1 MIMASVS
8 PPPSSSSPPE
18 FGTKRK
24 KKEKRTWSDVLN
36 ESVHTSDDQDIG
48 DIEAVG
54 RNFVVI
60 KRGFVNIHRYYIPI
74 SKVEGWDGNVVW
86 LKITEEEV
94 KKNYERSNIS
104 PSPLRYNLKDQPPVY
119 SGATYP
125 ELFLIPARYPKE
137 LPSDE
142 KEMIRETT
150 PTTTS
155 SEAERK
161 KCDLCGEYLQSED
174 ELSQHVE
181 AQH

>member
-8 PPPSSSSPPE
+8 PSPSSPPE
-18 FGTKRK
+18 FGTKR
-24 KKEKRTWSDVLN
+24 KEKRTWSDVLN

-48 DIEAVG
+48 DIEAVS
-54 RNFVVI
+54 RNFVVV

-74 SKVEGWDGNVVW
+74 SKVEGWDGNVIW
-86 LKITEEEV
+86 LKIKEEEV

-125 ELFLIPARYPKE
+125 ELFLIPTRYPKE
-137 LPSDE
+137 LPPSE
-142 KEMIRETT
+142 KEAIGESTTT
-150 PTTTS
+150 PTATS

-161 KCDLCGEYLQSED
+161 KCDLCSEYFQSED
-174 ELSQHVE
+174 ELSRHVE
-181 AQH
+181 SRH

>member
-1 MIMASVS
+1 MIMASAS
-8 PPPSSSSPPE
+8 PSSSSSSPPE
-18 FGTKRK
+18 FGTKR
-24 KKEKRTWSDVLN
+24 KEKRTWSDVLN

-48 DIEAVG
+48 DIEAVS
-54 RNFVVI
+54 RNFVVV

-74 SKVEGWDGNVVW
+74 DKVEGWDGNVIW

-104 PSPLRYNLKDQPPVY
+104 PNPLRYNLKDQPPVY

-125 ELFLIPARYPKE
+125 ELFLIPAPYPKE
-137 LPSDE
+137 LPPDE
-142 KEMIRETT
+142 KETIGETT

-161 KCDLCGEYLQSED
+161 KCDLCNEYLQSED
-174 ELSQHVE
+174 ELSQHVR